1 MAKIEH
7 NYKTDD
13 ISFPDQHIEL
23 HDMEKEVKKSFLE
36 YSMSVITSRA
46 LPDVRDGLKPGQRRI
61 LYAMYEDNLTHD
73 RPFRKSA
80 TTVGNVLGRYHPHGD
95 AAVYGTMVRMAQSFS
110 LRYTLVEGH
119 GNFGNVDGDGAAAYR
134 YTEARM
140 SKIADYMM
148 RDIEKNVV
156 PMTRN
161 FDNTRDEPTVL
172 PSRLPN
178 LLINGSVGIAVGM
191 ATNIPPHN
199 LGEVIDGTI
208 FRMENPEC
216 SVDELMEYVKG
227 PDFPTA
233 AIIYG
238 SRGIR
243 EAYETGRGRVYV
255 RARAK
260 IEDEHR
266 RIIFTEIPYMVNKSM
281 LIESIAN
288 LVKDKRIEGI
298 SGLRDESGR
307 GGMRIVVEY
316 KKDANGEVI
325 LNQLYKFTQ
334 LQDTCSVNMLVID
347 GGEPKTLSLPSI
359 LDRYIDFQKS
369 VITRRT
375 QFDLEKALREI
386 HILEG
391 YKTAI
396 DNIDEVIKI
405 IKTSESIPNAKE
417 RLVERFALT
426 DAQAQAIVEM
436 TLGKLSGLERQKVE
450 DRIAKLT
457 VLIEELRGILS
468 DESKVI
474 EIIKNELLEIK
485 AKFGDE
491 RRTELT
497 EATEEIDLEDLIER
511 HTCVITVSHTGYIK
525 RQRADVYS
533 AQNRG
538 GKGIIGMTT
547 KEDDF
552 VEDVIVANS
561 HSYLM
566 FFTNKGRVY
575 AKKAYRIP
583 EAGRTAK
590 GTNLV
595 NIIELQ
601 EGEFVTAIIPITEFN
616 EGEYLTMIT
625 KLGVAKR
632 TLLTDFAYQR
642 KGGKI
647 AINLDEGDELIFVR
661 HTRGNESL
669 IIATRDGLAV
679 RFDENNVRAM
689 GRAARGV
696 RGITLQGDDY
706 VVGVAVVDDTKTLLT
721 VTERGMG
728 KRTSFDDFRQMKH
741 RGGKGVTCH
750 NITEKTGKLA
760 TVVTVA
766 EDDDIMIITDEGTI
780 IRMNVS
786 GINVYSRTAGGVILM
801 RVGEDTV
808 INNVARL
815 ERAEEIEAETA
826 EIDREIEAMPKVEV
840 SEADLSHIDDGDA
853 SDSEAESDLGDT
865 EGDA

>member
-1 MAKIEH
+1 MEHTYKSTDIEFPMQRIE
-7 NYKTDD
+7 TRD
-13 ISFPDQHIEL
+13 I
-23 HDMEKEVKKSFLE
+23 EKEVKTSFIE

-46 LPDVRDGLKPGQRRI
+46 LPDVRDGMKPGQRRI

-73 RPFRKSA
+73 KPFRKSA

-95 AAVYGTMVRMAQSFS
+95 AAVYQTMVRMAQDFS

-119 GNFGNVDGDGAAAYR
+119 GNFGSVDGDPAAAYR

-140 SKIADYMM
+140 SKIANHMM
-148 RDIEKNVV
+148 SDIEKKVV

-161 FDNTRDEPTVL
+161 FDNTRDEPIVL
-172 PSRLPN
+172 PSRFPN
-178 LLINGSVGIAVGM
+178 LLVNGSVGIAVGM

-199 LGEVIDGTI
+199 LTEIIDGTVYRI
-208 FRMENPEC
+208 DNPEC
-216 SVDELMEYVKG
+216 SVEDLMMFIKG
-227 PDFPTA
+227 PDFPTS

-238 SRGIR
+238 SRGIK
-243 EAYETGRGRVYV
+243 EAYETGRGRVYI
-255 RARAK
+255 RARAE
-260 IEDEHR
+260 IDDEHR

-298 SGLRDESGR
+298 TALRDESGR

-316 KKDANGEVI
+316 RKDANGEVI

-334 LQDTCSVNMLVID
+334 LQDTCSINMLVID
-347 GGEPKTLSLPSI
+347 GGEPKTLSLPEI
-359 LDRYIDFQKS
+359 LDRYISFQKE
-369 VITRRT
+369 IIINRT
-375 QFDLEKALREI
+375 KFDLDKALREM

-391 YKTAI
+391 YKIAI
-396 DNIDEVIKI
+396 DNIDEVISI
-405 IKTSESIPNAKE
+405 IKKSESIPNAKE
-417 RLVERFALT
+417 KLIERFALS

-457 VLIEELRGILS
+457 VIVEELRGILA
-468 DESKVI
+468 DENKVKD
-474 EIIKNELLEIK
+474 IIKKEITEIK
-485 AKFGDE
+485 EKFGDE
-491 RRTELT
+491 RKSEIV
-497 EATEEIDLEDLIER
+497 EAVEEIDLEDLIER

-525 RQRADVYS
+525 RQKANVYT

-561 HSYLM
+561 HSFLM
-566 FFTNKGRVY
+566 FFTNMGRVY

-601 EGEFVTAIIPITEFN
+601 ENEFVTAIIPITEFK

-625 KLGVAKR
+625 KRGVTKR
-632 TLLTDFAYQR
+632 TLLTDFEYQR
-642 KGGKI
+642 RGGKI
-647 AINLDEGDELIFVR
+647 AINLDEDDELIFVR
-661 HTRGNESL
+661 HTRGDESL
-669 IIATRDGLAV
+669 IIATRNGQAV

-689 GRAARGV
+689 GRMARGV
-696 RGITLQGDDY
+696 RGITLDSDDY
-706 VVGVAVVDDTKTLLT
+706 VVGVALVDDTKTLLT
-721 VTERGMG
+721 VTEGGMG
-728 KRTSFDDFRQMKH
+728 KRTPFSDFRQMKH

-750 NITEKTGKLA
+750 NITDKTGKLA
-760 TVVTVA
+760 SVITVD
-766 EDDDIMIITDEGTI
+766 EDDDIMIITNEGTI
-780 IRMNVS
+780 IRTSVS
-786 GINVYSRTAGGVILM
+786 CVNVYSRTATGVILM
-801 RVGEDTV
+801 RLAEGAY

-815 ERAEEIEAETA
+815 DKTEDIEKES
-826 EIDREIEAMPKVEV
+826 IEVEKEMENSPAPV
-840 SEADLSHIDDGDA
+840 SIMKEDA
-853 SDSEAESDLGDT
+853 STSVNGIEDISSNEETD
-865 EGDA
+865 E

>member
-1 MAKIEH
+1 MEH
-7 NYKTDD
+7 NYKSTD
-13 ISFPDQHIEL
+13 IEFPNQRIE
-23 HDMEKEVKKSFLE
+23 HRDMEKEVKTSFIE

-73 RPFRKSA
+73 KPFRKSA

-95 AAVYGTMVRMAQSFS
+95 SAVYQSMVRMAQDFS

-119 GNFGNVDGDGAAAYR
+119 GNFGNVDGDSAAAYR

-140 SKIADYMM
+140 SKIASHMM
-148 RDIEKNVV
+148 SDIEKKVV

-172 PSRLPN
+172 PSRFPN
-178 LLINGSVGIAVGM
+178 LLVNGSVGIAVGM

-199 LGEVIDGTI
+199 LTEVIDGTI
-208 FRMENPEC
+208 YRMENPEC
-216 SVDELMEYVKG
+216 SVDELMTYIKG

-255 RARAK
+255 RARAT
-260 IEDEHR
+260 IEDDKR

-281 LIESIAN
+281 LIESMAN
-288 LVKDKRIEGI
+288 LVKDKKIEGI
-298 SGLRDESGR
+298 TALRDESGR

-316 KKDANGEVI
+316 RRDANAEVI
-325 LNQLYKFTQ
+325 LNQLYKYTQ

-347 GGEPKTLSLPSI
+347 GGEPKTLSLPAI
-359 LDRYIDFQKS
+359 LDKYIEFQKS
-369 VITRRT
+369 IITNRVR
-375 QFDLEKALREI
+375 FDLDKALREM

-396 DNIDEVIKI
+396 DNIDEVISI
-405 IKTSESIPNAKE
+405 IKTSDSIPSAKD
-417 RLVERFALT
+417 RLVERYGLSET
-426 DAQAQAIVEM
+426 QAQAIVEM
-436 TLGKLSGLERQKVE
+436 TLGKLSGLERKKVE
-450 DRIAKLT
+450 DRIARLT
-457 VLIEELRGILS
+457 ELVVEYRGILA
-468 DESKVI
+468 DEAKVI
-474 EIIKNELLEIK
+474 EIIKNELTEIK
-485 AKFGDE
+485 DRFGDD
-491 RRTELT
+491 RRTELV

-538 GKGIIGMTT
+538 GKGIVGMTT

-561 HSYLM
+561 HAHLM

-575 AKKAYRIP
+575 SKKAYRIP
-583 EAGRTAK
+583 EASRQAK

-595 NIIELQ
+595 NIIELS
-601 EGEFVTAIIPITEFN
+601 ESEYVTAIIPITEFK
-616 EGEYLTMIT
+616 EGEFLTMVT
-625 KLGVAKR
+625 KRGVAKR
-632 TLLTDFAYQR
+632 TLLEDFEYQR
-642 KGGKI
+642 RGGKI
-647 AINLDEGDELIFVR
+647 AINLDEDDDLIFVR
-661 HTRGNESL
+661 HTTGNESL
-669 IIATRDGLAV
+669 IIATRNGMAV

-696 RGITLQGDDY
+696 RGISLDEDDY
-706 VVGVAVVDDTKTLLT
+706 VVGVALVDEAKTLLT
-721 VTERGMG
+721 VTEGGMG
-728 KRTSFDDFRQMKH
+728 KRTSFEDFRQMKH
-741 RGGKGVTCH
+741 RGGKGVACQK
-750 NITEKTGKLA
+750 ITDKSGKLSSI
-760 TVVTVA
+760 VTVS
-766 EDDDIMIITDEGTI
+766 EDDDIMLITNEGTI
-780 IRMNVS
+780 IRTSVS
-786 GINVYSRTAGGVILM
+786 GINVYSRTATGVIIM
-801 RVGEDTV
+801 RLAEGSY

-815 ERAEEIEAETA
+815 DKAEDIEKESAEVESKIASEVRMVTA
-826 EIDREIEAMPKVEV
+826 EATEKTMEAVPKEEVVIE
-840 SEADLSHIDDGDA
+840 D
-853 SDSEAESDLGDT
+853 
-865 EGDA
+865 EGL

>member
-13 ISFPDQHIEL
+13 ISFPEQHIEM
-23 HDMEKEVKKSFLE
+23 HDMKKEVEKSFLE
-36 YSMSVITSRA
+36 YSMSVITARA

-73 RPFRKSA
+73 KPFRKSA

-172 PSRLPN
+172 PSRFPN
-178 LLINGSVGIAVGM
+178 LLVNGSVGIAVGM

-199 LGEVIDGTI
+199 LGEVIDGTVY
-208 FRMENPEC
+208 RMENPEC
-216 SVDELMEYVKG
+216 SVDELMEYIKG

-243 EAYETGRGRVYV
+243 EAYETGKGKVYI

-260 IEDEHR
+260 VEDEHR

-288 LVKDKRIEGI
+288 LVKEKKIEGI

-325 LNQLYKFTQ
+325 LNQLYKYTQ

-375 QFDLEKALREI
+375 QFDLDKALREI

-417 RLVERFALT
+417 RLIERFALT

-457 VLIEELRGILS
+457 VLIDELRGVLA
-468 DESKVI
+468 DEQKVI

-485 AKFGDE
+485 AKFGDP
-491 RRTELT
+491 RRSELT

-525 RQRADVYS
+525 RQRADVYT
-533 AQNRG
+533 AQHRG
-538 GKGIIGMTT
+538 GKGVIGMKT

-561 HSYLM
+561 HAYLM
-566 FFTNKGRVY
+566 FFTNLGRVY

-583 EAGRTAK
+583 EAGKTAK

-601 EGEFVTAIIPITEFN
+601 EGEQVTAIIPITEFS

-632 TLLTDFAYQR
+632 TLLSDFAYQR

-661 HTRGNESL
+661 HTKGDESL

-721 VTERGMG
+721 VTEKGMG
-728 KRTSFDDFRQMKH
+728 KRTEFEDFRQMKH

-760 TVVTVA
+760 TVITVA
-766 EDDDIMIITDEGTI
+766 EDDDIMMITDEGTI
-780 IRMNVS
+780 IRMSVS
-786 GINVYSRTAGGVILM
+786 GINIYSRTATGVILM
-801 RVGEDTV
+801 RVDEDCV

-815 ERAEEIEAETA
+815 EKTETIEAETA
-826 EIDREIEAMPKVEV
+826 EIDREIESMPKPELTEILISDEDEI
-840 SEADLSHIDDGDA
+840 SEGKIADG
-853 SDSEAESDLGDT
+853 EDT
-865 EGDA
+865 EGDEE

>member
-1 MAKIEH
+1 MRREVE
-7 NYKTDD
+7 T
-13 ISFPDQHIEL
+13 SFI
-23 HDMEKEVKKSFLE
+23 E

-46 LPDVRDGLKPGQRRI
+46 LPDVRDGMKPGQRRI

-73 RPFRKSA
+73 KPFRKSA

-95 AAVYGTMVRMAQSFS
+95 SAVYGTMVRMAQDFS

-119 GNFGNVDGDGAAAYR
+119 GNFGSIDGDPPAAYR

-140 SKIADYMM
+140 SKIASNMM
-148 RDIEKNVV
+148 SDIEKKVV

-172 PSRLPN
+172 PSRFPN
-178 LLINGSVGIAVGM
+178 LLVNGSVGIAVGM

-199 LGEVIDGTI
+199 LGEVIDGTVY
-208 FRMENPEC
+208 RMENPEC
-216 SVDELMEYVKG
+216 SVDELMEYIKG

-243 EAYETGRGRVYV
+243 EAYETGKGKVYI

-260 IEDEHR
+260 VEDEHR

-288 LVKDKRIEGI
+288 LVKEKKIEGI

-325 LNQLYKFTQ
+325 LNQLYKYTQ

-375 QFDLEKALREI
+375 QFDLDKALREI

-417 RLVERFALT
+417 RLIERFALT

-457 VLIEELRGILS
+457 VLIDELRGVLA
-468 DESKVI
+468 DEQKVI

-485 AKFGDE
+485 AKFGDP
-491 RRTELT
+491 RRSELT

-511 HTCVITVSHTGYIK
+511 HTSVITVSHTGYIK
-525 RQRADVYS
+525 RQRADVYT
-533 AQNRG
+533 AQHRG
-538 GKGIIGMTT
+538 GKGVIGMKT

-561 HSYLM
+561 HAYLM
-566 FFTNKGRVY
+566 FFTNLGRVY

-583 EAGRTAK
+583 EAGKTAK

-601 EGEFVTAIIPITEFN
+601 EGEQVTAIIPITEFS

-632 TLLTDFAYQR
+632 TLLSDFAYQR

-661 HTRGNESL
+661 HTKGDESL

-721 VTERGMG
+721 VTEKGMG
-728 KRTSFDDFRQMKH
+728 KRTEFEDFRQMKH

-760 TVVTVA
+760 TVITVD
-766 EDDDIMIITDEGTI
+766 EDDDIMMITDEGTI
-780 IRMNVS
+780 IRMSVS
-786 GINVYSRTAGGVILM
+786 GINVYSRTATGVILM
-801 RVGEDTV
+801 RVDEDCV

-815 ERAEEIEAETA
+815 EKTETIEAETA
-826 EIDREIEAMPKVEV
+826 EIDREIESMPKPKLTEILI
-840 SEADLSHIDDGDA
+840 SDEDEIPEGKIADG
-853 SDSEAESDLGDT
+853 EDT
-865 EGDA
+865 EGDEE